1 MRAQGALRIISQRNR
16 TAANRLRGSHVSI
29 SRFCGCIGSLRGG
42 CVLEC
47 LVIFG
52 IAEETNRS
60 SQILHTVEGAQTVT
74 AHTAKERGTGHGT
87 LTGKRHNGER
97 RDAHNQQGK
106 QNQKKVHVNLISC
119 RTVNP

>member
-16 TAANRLRGSHVSI
+16 TAANRLSGSNVSI
-29 SRFCGCIGSLRGG
+29 SRFCGRSSRLSGG
-42 CVLEC
+42 CVLKC

-52 IAEETNRS
+52 CTDERSDKAE
-60 SQILHTVEGAQTVT
+60 ILHTVEGAQTVT
-74 AHTAKERGTGHGT
+74 AHAAEERGTGHGT
-87 LTGKRHNGER
+87 LTAERHNGEHR
-97 RDAHNQQGK
+97 NARNQQGK

>member
-1 MRAQGALRIISQRNR
+1 MRAQGALRIIRQGNR
-16 TAANRLRGSHVSI
+16 AAANRLSSSHVSI

-47 LVIFG
+47 HVIFG

-74 AHTAKERGTGHGT
+74 AHAAEERGTGHGT
-87 LTGKRHNGER
+87 LTGERHNGEHR
-97 RDAHNQQGK
+97 NARNQQGK
-106 QNQKKVHVNLISC
+106 QNQKKVHVHLISC

>member
-16 TAANRLRGSHVSI
+16 TAANRLSGSNVSI
-29 SRFCGCIGSLRGG
+29 SRFCGCVGRSITG
-42 CVLEC
+42 CRLTLLFVL
-47 LVIFG
+47 G

-74 AHTAKERGTGHGT
+74 AHAAEERGTGHGT
-87 LTGKRHNGER
+87 LTAERHNGEHR
-97 RDAHNQQGK
+97 NARNQQGK